1 MTGAG
6 GAIIIELSTYSQIMS
21 IFTIYNS
28 ALGEKKRMKYCKKC
42 GKEMDNYMKFCP
54 RCGTE
59 CSGGGAGMERGRI
72 KIRFTDRPENND
84 GRRTETAMGPG
95 SGEYRE
101 KSGKKIREKVSAV
114 PKKKI
119 ILFSVLAL
127 SLVVLITAG
136 VLVLGWYTSAGQ
148 QVLRALDAGDY
159 SAALAA
165 VERADDPKSIAKM
178 TENLR
183 KRIGEIKSDFSQGAI
198 PYETARMELTTIK
211 NMGIKSI
218 STEITEIQI
227 FVEKLNESRTNFAT
241 AESFFSTGDYKE
253 AISHYRQVIEDDENY
268 DAAAARLA
276 DSLERYREQSLNKA
290 KEYADAELYANA
302 INTLD
307 EALTVIPNDA
317 KLTEQKR
324 LYEKSDVE
332 KQKADALSEAAALA
346 RNGDYLGAVKALNS
360 VMNTQSSDAELISA
374 YNGYCDKYAA
384 KVITTAEE
392 KVKVKDFEGAISA
405 LNAALK
411 EVPGNK
417 KLAEKLEEVKSRQP
431 VPITNLTAI
440 NSSRWGKWNS
450 GSPKDPFGNDYS
462 SACNYVI
469 VTEYYWYEEG
479 YVEYRLYGN
488 YTTLTGMIAPYTEMQ
503 ETSKGFLQVYVDDVL
518 VYTSKDVERKTDAFS
533 FEVNVSGAEYI
544 KLVYTLNDKGYSILS
559 DVQLWP

>member
-1 MTGAG
+1 
-6 GAIIIELSTYSQIMS
+6 
-21 IFTIYNS
+21 
-28 ALGEKKRMKYCKKC
+28 MKYCKKC

-114 PKKKI
+114 PKNKI

-165 VERADDPKSIAKM
+165 VEKADDPKSIAKM

-268 DAAAARLA
+268 DAAADRLA

-374 YNGYCDKYAA
+374 YNDYCDKYAA

-440 NSSRWGKWNS
+440 NSNNWRKWNN

-462 SACNYVI
+462 SSSNYVI
-469 VTEYYWYEEG
+469 SYSYGEEQ
-479 YVEYRLYGN
+479 YIEYRLYGD
-488 YTTLTGMIAPYTEMQ
+488 YTTLTGTIAPYTEM
-503 ETSKGFLQVYVDDVL
+503 EEDKYGFLQVYVDDVL
-518 VYTSKDVERKTDAFS
+518 VYTSKDVGRKTDAFS

-544 KLVYTLNDKGYSILS
+544 KLVINSKYHGYIILS

>member
-1 MTGAG
+1 
-6 GAIIIELSTYSQIMS
+6 
-21 IFTIYNS
+21 
-28 ALGEKKRMKYCKKC
+28 MKYCKKC

-119 ILFSVLAL
+119 ILFFVLAL

-165 VERADDPKSIAKM
+165 VEKADDPKSIAKL

-276 DSLERYREQSLNKA
+276 DSLERYRDQSLNKA

-317 KLTEQKR
+317 TLTEQKR

-411 EVPGNK
+411 EVPGNN
-417 KLAEKLEEVKSRQP
+417 KLTEKLEEVKSRQP

-440 NSSRWGKWNS
+440 NSNNWQKWNN

-462 SACNYVI
+462 SSSNYVI
-469 VTEYYWYEEG
+469 SYSYGGEQYI
-479 YVEYRLYGN
+479 EYRLYGD
-488 YTTLTGMIAPYTEMQ
+488 YTTLTGTIAPYTEM
-503 ETSKGFLQVYVDDVL
+503 EEDKYGFLQVYVDDVL
-518 VYTSKDVERKTDAFS
+518 VYTSKDVGRKTDAFS

-544 KLVYTLNDKGYSILS
+544 KLVINSKYHGYIILS

>member
-6 GAIIIELSTYSQIMS
+6 GAIIIELSTYRQIVS

-165 VERADDPKSIAKM
+165 VEKADDPKSIAKL

-276 DSLERYREQSLNKA
+276 DSLERYRDQSLNKA

-324 LYEKSDVE
+324 LYEKSDME

-440 NSSRWGKWNS
+440 NSNNWQKWNN

-462 SACNYVI
+462 SSSNYVI
-469 VTEYYWYEEG
+469 SYYYGGEQ
-479 YVEYRLYGN
+479 YIEYRLYGD
-488 YTTLTGMIAPYTEMQ
+488 YTTLTGTIAPYTEM
-503 ETSKGFLQVYVDDVL
+503 EEDKYGFLQVYVDDVL
-518 VYTSKDVERKTDAFS
+518 VYTSKDVGRKTDAFS

-544 KLVYTLNDKGYSILS
+544 KLVINSKYHGYIILS